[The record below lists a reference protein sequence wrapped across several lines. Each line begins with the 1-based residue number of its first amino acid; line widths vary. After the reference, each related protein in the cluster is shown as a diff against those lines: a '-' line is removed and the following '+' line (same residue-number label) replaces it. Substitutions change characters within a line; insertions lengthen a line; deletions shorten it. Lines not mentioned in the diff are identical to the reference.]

1 MTEIA
6 SSGQLRMSFVRWALV
21 TVPLIVFIGSA
32 SGILS
37 NSGYTNRWFTL
48 LDLPTIMPPGI
59 AFAVVWPVLY
69 ILIGL
74 AFAMILNARG
84 ARWRGA
90 AIAAFL
96 IQLVAN
102 FAWTP
107 LFFGMHQV
115 TAALA
120 LILFILA
127 GAITT
132 TVLFVRVRRLAAW
145 LMLPYLIWLGF
156 ASVLNF
162 SIDQANPDAESLA
175 VPAARTNIGGSGQ

>member
-1 MTEIA
+1 MTELA
-6 SSGQLRMSFVRWALV
+6 SPGQLRMSFVRWVLV
-21 TVPLIVFIGSA
+21 TVPLIVLIGSA
-32 SGILS
+32 IGIAS
-37 NSGYTNRWFTL
+37 NSGYSNRWFNL
-48 LDLPTIMPPGI
+48 LDLPAIMPPGWLFGVAWTI
-59 AFAVVWPVLY
+59 LY

-84 ARWRGA
+84 ARWRGP

-107 LFFGMHQV
+107 VFFGLHRV
-115 TAALA
+115 SAALA

-127 GAITT
+127 GAIVTT
-132 TVLFVRVRRLAAW
+132 ILFGRVRRLAAW
-145 LMLPYLIWLGF
+145 LMVPYLVWLGF

-162 SIDQANPDAESLA
+162 SIDRANPDAESLA